1 MKKVQE
7 EICDN
12 QDRLISYNNDIKY
25 QYDVNGIR
33 AYKLVK
39 GLETRY
45 ITQNNQIICEENNNG
60 IIIYQYILN
69 KLVGFTYTT
78 SSGTKKYLYIRNIQ
92 GDITSIIDGEGN
104 KVCSYIYDGY
114 GG

>member
-1 MKKVQE
+1 MKLLKKAQE
-7 EICDN
+7 DICDN

-33 AYKLVK
+33 ACKLVK

-69 KLVGFTYTT
+69 KLIGFIYIT
-78 SSGTKKYLYIRNIQ
+78 SSEKLNIT
-92 GDITSIIDGEGN
+92 ILL
-104 KVCSYIYDGY
+104 
-114 GG
+114 